1 MAGAKENSILTHRF
15 DCFDV
20 HTTENDY
27 SFCHIEIQD
36 NQIFY
41 EKLFDYFFSEEKLIR
56 YCEHISGVKFS
67 PNIENFITLYNYLEI
82 YIDDFNL
89 EQDLDEIEN
98 LLESVLNEN
107 VVLPQKASKHSF
119 ARLDKIGKIGEYI
132 FSCLLYDF
140 FKFDCI
146 IPKINV
152 ITDHNMNVYGIDTLF
167 YSGLEKL
174 ILFGESK
181 FSISIDQGITL
192 IKKSLKE
199 YEKQIKDEY
208 KLILRNRM
216 LKNMLGSFGN
226 TYADSLDISMD
237 FLEFVDYAGIESI
250 GVPMFIA
257 HGTETDTEYIL
268 DKLSKLRGDKILGLD
283 TKYYAISLP
292 IINKS
297 KLIATFIKKI
307 KEKGIS
313 YKNEIEKLRS
323 ESKR

>member
-1 MAGAKENSILTHRF
+1 MGIVKEDIISTFKF

-20 HTTENDY
+20 HTTGNDY

-36 NQIFY
+36 TQAFY
-41 EKLFDYFFSEEKLIR
+41 EKLFEYFFSEDKLIR
-56 YCEHISGVKFS
+56 YCEHISGLKFS
-67 PNIENFITLYNYLEI
+67 PSIKNFITLYSSLEM

-89 EQDLDEIEN
+89 EQNMKEIED
-98 LLESVLNEN
+98 LVTLVLAEKIK
-107 VVLPQKASKHSF
+107 LAEGDKSSF

-132 FSCLLYDF
+132 FCCLLYDF

-146 IPKINV
+146 IPKINLT
-152 ITDHNMNVYGIDTLF
+152 TDHNMNVYGIDTLF
-167 YSGLEKL
+167 YSNSEKL

-181 FSISIDQGITL
+181 FSIRLDNGIGL
-192 IKKSLKE
+192 IKKSLKD

-216 LKNMLGSFGN
+216 LRNLLGEFGN
-226 TYADSLDISMD
+226 AYGDSLDMSMD
-237 FLEFVDYAGIESI
+237 FLEFVEYAGIKAI

-257 HGTETDTEYIL
+257 HGTEIDTKHIL
-268 DKLSKLRGDKILGLD
+268 NKLSGLKGKQILGLD

-297 KLIATFIKKI
+297 KLIAVFIKKI

-313 YKNEIEKLRS
+313 YKDEIKQLRS